1 MTSIGLVL
9 DFVGVT
15 LIAISSVGFVDLPGG
30 RHYAPASLITSGRT
44 RRALLRWGWSPRK
57 PPNERAGWAGGS
69 CWLDWL
75 SSSSIAFAEGGTT

>member
-9 DFVGVT
+9 DFVGVM
-15 LIAISSVGFVDLPGG
+15 LIAISSVGCADLPGG
-30 RHYAPASLITSGRT
+30 GHYAPASLITSGRT
-44 RRALLRWGWSPRK
+44 RRLVLGWGWSPEK
-57 PPNERAGWAGGS
+57 ASKRAGGWAGGS